1 MGTRWLLVAAAGVA
15 ALVLAAILA
24 GWPVVLREPGLT
36 LALAAGFAA
45 TIIAVAIGVEVLVRA
60 PLARLVQSLDLAKRS
75 DVTRAFDLNAG
86 GEIGAVARGVEELR
100 GRLKSARDEADRLGE
115 ICRTAE
121 QALRESEQ
129 RYAMAVKGANDGMFE
144 WDIKTGKAFY
154 SPRWKSML
162 GYRESEI
169 GENIEEWHS
178 RTHPDDV
185 DDVQARMRDH
195 LDGRTERFENEHR
208 LRCRDGSY
216 CWVLARATAIRRA
229 SGAPYRVVGLHTDI
243 SSRKH
248 TQEMLLELAEGLTS
262 ARGEEYFRTLVRNFA
277 GVLRT
282 RDAFLCE
289 ALDRPVTRVRTLAYW
304 TRGDFHDN
312 VEFDLAG
319 TTCEEVIATGRILYC
334 PHSLGDRWP
343 MEKREYDR
351 ESYLGIPIFDS
362 IGNLVGHIA
371 CMDDKPMREELP
383 HQAIVKLFAVCA
395 ATEMERRLLAQ
406 ERSAMIK
413 RQGLRTS

>member
-15 ALVLAAILA
+15 TLVLAAILV
-24 GWPVVLREPGLT
+24 GWPIVLREPGLT
-36 LALAAGFAA
+36 PALAIGFAA
-45 TIIAVAIGVEVLVRA
+45 TIIAVAIGIEVLIRA
-60 PLARLVQSLDLAKRS
+60 PLARLVQSLDLAKRYDQS
-75 DVTRAFDLNAG
+75 SALDLDAG
-86 GEIGAVARGVEELR
+86 GEIGALARGVDGLR
-100 GRLKSARDEADRLGE
+100 GCLKSTRDEADRLAQS
-115 ICRTAE
+115 CRAAE

-129 RYAMAVKGANDGMFE
+129 RYEMAVKGANDGMFE

-162 GYRESEI
+162 GYRDSEI
-169 GENIEEWHS
+169 GEHIEDWHS
-178 RTHPDDV
+178 RTHPDDIE
-185 DDVQARMRDH
+185 DVRARMRDH
-195 LDGRTERFENEHR
+195 LDARTERFENEHR

-216 CWVLARATAIRRA
+216 RWVLARATAIRRA
-229 SGAPYRVVGLHTDI
+229 SGPPYRVVGLHTDI
-243 SSRKH
+243 SSRRQ

-289 ALDRPVTRVRTLAYW
+289 ALDRPITRVRTLAYW
-304 TRGDFHDN
+304 TRGDFREN
-312 VEFDLAG
+312 VEFSLAG
-319 TTCEEVIATGRILYC
+319 TTCEEVIATGHMLYC
-334 PHSLGDRWP
+334 PHNLGERWP

-362 IGNLVGHIA
+362 TGKLIGHIA
-371 CMDDKPMREELP
+371 CMDDKPMGEELP

-406 ERSAMIK
+406 ERSAIIE
-413 RQGLRTS
+413 REGSD